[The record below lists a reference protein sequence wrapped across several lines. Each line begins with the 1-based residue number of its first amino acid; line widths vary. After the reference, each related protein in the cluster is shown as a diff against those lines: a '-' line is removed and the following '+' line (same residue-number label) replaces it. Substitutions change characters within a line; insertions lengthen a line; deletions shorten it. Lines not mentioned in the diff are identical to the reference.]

1 MQQQVSKLTDALHLL
16 GSLLTY
22 PIFLTHCSPLPPYQ
36 FLLAAQ
42 KNCWKL
48 EQLTLKRG
56 EGGGWGGGGEW
67 ERLEVLDPVGIE
79 S

>member
-16 GSLLTY
+16 GTLLTY
-22 PIFLTHCSPLPPYQ
+22 PIFLTHCSPPTPLSI
-36 FLLAAQ
+36 FVSST
-42 KNCWKL
+42 KKCWKL

-56 EGGGWGGGGEW
+56 EGGGKW

-79 S
+79 R